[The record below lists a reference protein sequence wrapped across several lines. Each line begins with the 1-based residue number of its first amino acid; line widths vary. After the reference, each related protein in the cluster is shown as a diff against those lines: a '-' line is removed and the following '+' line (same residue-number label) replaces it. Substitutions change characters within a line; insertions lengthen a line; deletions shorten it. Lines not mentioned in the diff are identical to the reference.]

1 MVYVAFGL
9 LIALYVMI
17 HTLLVCFVI
26 YNAKKYQKKK
36 EIMSISLIVMTV
48 LETILIFGVS
58 SFINDTLETGRT
70 VLTYNIGSKI
80 LLAVLMTFL
89 FIMICFIFI
98 FFIFGIFWKKEHPNF
113 AVVRLKGHKETGS
126 IIEVTHV
133 DGIQINSSK
142 EFFPLLFRKI
152 LITEGEHELA
162 LQEVVRSTK
171 SFRDFVIFDQKVRRQ
186 WVAKEYLI
194 TVTSSPKRCF
204 EVVDKKDK

>member
-1 MVYVAFGL
+1 MYVAFGL

-17 HTLLVCFVI
+17 HILLVCFVI

-36 EIMSISLIVMTV
+36 EIMSISLIIMTV

-98 FFIFGIFWKKEHPNF
+98 FFIFLKLQYQIEHFGKNKF
-113 AVVRLKGHKETGS
+113 
-126 IIEVTHV
+126 VT
-133 DGIQINSSK
+133 
-142 EFFPLLFRKI
+142 LR
-152 LITEGEHELA
+152 
-162 LQEVVRSTK
+162 
-171 SFRDFVIFDQKVRRQ
+171 
-186 WVAKEYLI
+186 
-194 TVTSSPKRCF
+194 
-204 EVVDKKDK
+204 